1 LLVPFSIDYT
11 PFLAILK
18 EPEFLYRN
26 FLHFWNF
33 RGKISMW
40 NLLKFWKFLNRPSGF
55 MKEVIGMTWE
65 AVVLTLGSLLIG
77 ALVMWFQNR
86 SK

>member
-1 LLVPFSIDYT
+1 MYRFSLAVLLRACDGLV
-11 PFLAILK
+11 
-18 EPEFLYRN
+18 
-26 FLHFWNF
+26 
-33 RGKISMW
+33 ISS
-40 NLLKFWKFLNRPSGF
+40 SGF